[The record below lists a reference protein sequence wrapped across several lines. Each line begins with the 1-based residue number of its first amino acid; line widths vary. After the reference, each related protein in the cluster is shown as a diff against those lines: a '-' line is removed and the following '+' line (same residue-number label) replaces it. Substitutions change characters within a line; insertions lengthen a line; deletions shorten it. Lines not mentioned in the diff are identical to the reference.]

1 MIELLESYPFIKI
14 DENQKNQLVSYME
27 LTLKA
32 NESFNLTANDTKE
45 SFMIKNIIDSLL
57 IVKNLDL
64 DGKSILDLGSGAGL
78 PGIPLAI
85 YYKNTNFTLLEP
97 LTKRANFLKEIAQK
111 LGLKNVK
118 VVNERAEI
126 FIKNARESYDFVTS
140 RAVSRLNILLELS
153 IPFLKV
159 GGKLIAYK
167 GINYQEEI
175 NESKNALDLLS
186 SKIIAIEEENLVQI
200 NEKRYNIFIQ
210 KNQKTSQKY
219 PREYRLMKKK
229 AL

>member
-64 DGKSILDLGSGAGL
+64 DGKNILDLGSGAGL

-111 LGLKNVK
+111 LGLKNVN
-118 VVNERAEI
+118 VVNDRAEI
-126 FIKNARESYDFVTS
+126 FIKNARESFDFVTS

-219 PREYRLMKKK
+219 PREYRLIKKK
-229 AL
+229 TL

>member
-64 DGKSILDLGSGAGL
+64 DGKNILDLGSGAGL

-118 VVNERAEI
+118 VVNDRAEI

-210 KNQKTSQKY
+210 KNQKTSKKY
-219 PREYRLMKKK
+219 PREYRLIKKK

>member
-64 DGKSILDLGSGAGL
+64 DGKNILDLGSGAGL

-85 YYKNTNFTLLEP
+85 YYKNTTFTLLEP

-118 VVNERAEI
+118 VVNDRAEI

-210 KNQKTSQKY
+210 KNQKTNQKY
-219 PREYRLMKKK
+219 PKEYRLIKKK

>member
-64 DGKSILDLGSGAGL
+64 DGKNILDLGSGAGL

-111 LGLKNVK
+111 LGLKNVN
-118 VVNERAEI
+118 VVNDRAEI
-126 FIKNARESYDFVTS
+126 FIKNARESFDFVTS
-140 RAVSRLNILLELS
+140 RKVYRLNILLELS

-219 PREYRLMKKK
+219 PREYRLIKKK

>member
-64 DGKSILDLGSGAGL
+64 DGKNILDLGSGAGL

-85 YYKNTNFTLLEP
+85 YYKNTTFTLLEP

-111 LGLKNVK
+111 LGLKNVN
-118 VVNERAEI
+118 VVNDRAEI
-126 FIKNARESYDFVTS
+126 FIKNARESFDFVTS

-175 NESKNALDLLS
+175 NESKNALDLLY

-219 PREYRLMKKK
+219 PREYRLIKKK

>member
-32 NESFNLTANDTKE
+32 NESFNLTANYTKE

-57 IVKNLDL
+57 IVKNLNL
-64 DGKSILDLGSGAGL
+64 DGKNILDLGSGAGL

-111 LGLKNVK
+111 LGLKNVN
-118 VVNERAEI
+118 VVNDRAEI
-126 FIKNARESYDFVTS
+126 FIKNARESFDFVTS

-219 PREYRLMKKK
+219 PREYRLIKKK

>member
-64 DGKSILDLGSGAGL
+64 DGKNILDLGSGAGL

-111 LGLKNVK
+111 LGLKNVN
-118 VVNERAEI
+118 VVNDRAEV

-219 PREYRLMKKK
+219 PREYRLIKKK

>member
-64 DGKSILDLGSGAGL
+64 DGKNILDLGSGAGL

-111 LGLKNVK
+111 LGLKNVN
-118 VVNERAEI
+118 VVNDRAEI
-126 FIKNARESYDFVTS
+126 FIKNERESFDFVTS

-186 SKIIAIEEENLVQI
+186 SKIISIEKENLVQI

-219 PREYRLMKKK
+219 PREYRLIKKK

>member
-1 MIELLESYPFIKI
+1 
-14 DENQKNQLVSYME
+14 
-27 LTLKA
+27 
-32 NESFNLTANDTKE
+32 
-45 SFMIKNIIDSLL
+45 MIKNIIDSLL

-64 DGKSILDLGSGAGL
+64 DGKNILDLGSGAGL

-118 VVNERAEI
+118 VVNDRAEI

-219 PREYRLMKKK
+219 PREYRLIKKK

>member
-64 DGKSILDLGSGAGL
+64 DGKNILDLGSGAGL

-111 LGLKNVK
+111 LGLKNVN
-118 VVNERAEI
+118 VVNDRAEI

-219 PREYRLMKKK
+219 PREYRLIKKK

>member
-57 IVKNLDL
+57 IVKNLNL
-64 DGKSILDLGSGAGL
+64 DGKNILDLGSGAGL

-118 VVNERAEI
+118 VVNDRAEI

-167 GINYQEEI
+167 GINYQEDI

-219 PREYRLMKKK
+219 PREYRLIKKK

>member
-14 DENQKNQLVSYME
+14 DENLKNQLVSYME

-64 DGKSILDLGSGAGL
+64 DEKNILDLGSGAGL

-186 SKIIAIEEENLVQI
+186 SKIIAIEEKNLVQI

-219 PREYRLMKKK
+219 PREYRLIKKK

>member
-64 DGKSILDLGSGAGL
+64 DGKNILDLGSGAGL

-97 LTKRANFLKEIAQK
+97 LVKRANFLKEIAQK

-219 PREYRLMKKK
+219 PREYRLIKKK

>member
-64 DGKSILDLGSGAGL
+64 DGKNILDLGSGAGL

-85 YYKNTNFTLLEP
+85 YYKNTTFTLLEP

-111 LGLKNVK
+111 LGLKNVN
-118 VVNERAEI
+118 VVNDRAEI

-175 NESKNALDLLS
+175 NESKNALDLLY

-219 PREYRLMKKK
+219 PREYRLIKKK

>member
-64 DGKSILDLGSGAGL
+64 DEKNILDLGSGAGL

-140 RAVSRLNILLELS
+140 RAVSHLNILLELS

-219 PREYRLMKKK
+219 PREYRLIKKK

>member
-14 DENQKNQLVSYME
+14 DENLKNQLVSYME

-64 DGKSILDLGSGAGL
+64 DEKNILDLGSGAGL

-186 SKIIAIEEENLVQI
+186 SKIIVIEEENLVQI

-219 PREYRLMKKK
+219 PREYRLIKKK

>member
-57 IVKNLDL
+57 IVKNLNL
-64 DGKSILDLGSGAGL
+64 DEKNILDLGSGAGL

-219 PREYRLMKKK
+219 PREYRLIKKK

>member
-64 DGKSILDLGSGAGL
+64 NGKNILDLGSGAGL

-85 YYKNTNFTLLEP
+85 YYKNANFTLLEP

-118 VVNERAEI
+118 VVNDRAEI

-219 PREYRLMKKK
+219 PREYRLIKKK

>member
-64 DGKSILDLGSGAGL
+64 DGKNILDLGSGAGL

-118 VVNERAEI
+118 VVNDRAEI
-126 FIKNARESYDFVTS
+126 FIKNARESFDFVTS

-186 SKIIAIEEENLVQI
+186 SKIISIEEENLVQI

-219 PREYRLMKKK
+219 PREYRLIKKK

>member
-64 DGKSILDLGSGAGL
+64 DGKNILDLGSGAGL

-111 LGLKNVK
+111 LGLKNVN
-118 VVNERAEI
+118 VVNDRAEI

-219 PREYRLMKKK
+219 PREYRLIKKK
-229 AL
+229 A

>member
-64 DGKSILDLGSGAGL
+64 DGKNILDLGSGAGL
-78 PGIPLAI
+78 PGVPLAI

-126 FIKNARESYDFVTS
+126 FIKNARESFDFVTS

-219 PREYRLMKKK
+219 PREYRLIKKK

>member
-64 DGKSILDLGSGAGL
+64 DGKNILDLGSGAGL

-118 VVNERAEI
+118 VVNDRAEI
-126 FIKNARESYDFVTS
+126 FIKNARESFDFVTS

-210 KNQKTSQKY
+210 KNRKTSQKY
-219 PREYRLMKKK
+219 PREYRLIKKK

>member
-64 DGKSILDLGSGAGL
+64 DEKNILDLGSGAGL

-159 GGKLIAYK
+159 GGELIAYK

-219 PREYRLMKKK
+219 PREYRLIKKK

>member
-97 LTKRANFLKEIAQK
+97 LTKRANFLKEIAQN

-219 PREYRLMKKK
+219 PREYRLIKKK

>member
-64 DGKSILDLGSGAGL
+64 DEKNILDLGSGAGL

-118 VVNERAEI
+118 VVNDRAEI

-219 PREYRLMKKK
+219 PREYRLIKKK

>member
-64 DGKSILDLGSGAGL
+64 DGKNILDLGSGAGL

-111 LGLKNVK
+111 LGLKNVN
-118 VVNERAEI
+118 VVNDRAEI

-186 SKIIAIEEENLVQI
+186 SNIIAIEEENLVQI

-219 PREYRLMKKK
+219 PREYRLIKKK

>member
-64 DGKSILDLGSGAGL
+64 DGKNILDLGSGAGL

-97 LTKRANFLKEIAQK
+97 LTKRAIFLKEIAQK

-118 VVNERAEI
+118 VVNDRAEI

-219 PREYRLMKKK
+219 PREYRLIKKK

>member
-57 IVKNLDL
+57 IVKNLNL
-64 DGKSILDLGSGAGL
+64 DGKNILDLGSGAGL

-118 VVNERAEI
+118 VVNDRAEI
-126 FIKNARESYDFVTS
+126 FIKNARESFDFATS

-219 PREYRLMKKK
+219 PREYRLIKKK

>member
-64 DGKSILDLGSGAGL
+64 DGKNILDLGSGAGL

-97 LTKRANFLKEIAQK
+97 LTKRANFLKGIAQK

-118 VVNERAEI
+118 VVNDRAEI

-219 PREYRLMKKK
+219 PREYRLIKKK

>member
-64 DGKSILDLGSGAGL
+64 DGKNILDLGSGAGL

-85 YYKNTNFTLLEP
+85 YYKNTNYTLLEP

-118 VVNERAEI
+118 VVNDRAEI

-219 PREYRLMKKK
+219 PREYRLIKKK

>member
-64 DGKSILDLGSGAGL
+64 DGKNILDLGSGAGL

-85 YYKNTNFTLLEP
+85 YYKNTTFTLLEP

-111 LGLKNVK
+111 LGLKNVN
-118 VVNERAEI
+118 VVNDRAEI

-219 PREYRLMKKK
+219 PREYRLIKKK

>member
-64 DGKSILDLGSGAGL
+64 DGKNILDLGSGAGL

-118 VVNERAEI
+118 VVNDRAEI
-126 FIKNARESYDFVTS
+126 FIKNERESFDFVTS

-219 PREYRLMKKK
+219 PREYRLIKKK

>member
-64 DGKSILDLGSGAGL
+64 DGKNILDLGSGARL

-111 LGLKNVK
+111 IGLKNVK
-118 VVNERAEI
+118 VVNDRAEI

-219 PREYRLMKKK
+219 PREYRLIKKK

>member
-64 DGKSILDLGSGAGL
+64 DGKNILDLGSGAGL

-85 YYKNTNFTLLEP
+85 YYKNTTFTLLEP

-111 LGLKNVK
+111 LGLKNVN
-118 VVNERAEI
+118 VVNDRAEI
-126 FIKNARESYDFVTS
+126 FIKNARESFDFVTS

-219 PREYRLMKKK
+219 PREYRLIKKK

>member
-64 DGKSILDLGSGAGL
+64 DGKNILDLGSGAGL

-118 VVNERAEI
+118 VVNDRAEI

-219 PREYRLMKKK
+219 PREYRLIKKK

>member
-64 DGKSILDLGSGAGL
+64 DGKNILDLGSGAGL

-85 YYKNTNFTLLEP
+85 YYKNTTFTLLEP
-97 LTKRANFLKEIAQK
+97 LTKRANFLKGIAQK

-118 VVNERAEI
+118 VVNDRAEI

-219 PREYRLMKKK
+219 PREYRLIKKK

>member
-32 NESFNLTANDTKE
+32 NESFNLTANDTKK

-118 VVNERAEI
+118 VVNERAEF

-167 GINYQEEI
+167 GINCQEEI

-219 PREYRLMKKK
+219 PREYRLIKKK

>member
-64 DGKSILDLGSGAGL
+64 DGKNILDLGSGAGL

-97 LTKRANFLKEIAQK
+97 LTKRAIFLKEIAQK
-111 LGLKNVK
+111 LGLKNVN
-118 VVNERAEI
+118 VVNDRAEI
-126 FIKNARESYDFVTS
+126 FIKNARESFDFVTS

-219 PREYRLMKKK
+219 PREYRLIKKK

>member
-14 DENQKNQLVSYME
+14 DDNQKNQLVSYME

-64 DGKSILDLGSGAGL
+64 DGKNILDLGSGAGL

-118 VVNERAEI
+118 VVNDRAEI

-219 PREYRLMKKK
+219 PREYRLIKKK